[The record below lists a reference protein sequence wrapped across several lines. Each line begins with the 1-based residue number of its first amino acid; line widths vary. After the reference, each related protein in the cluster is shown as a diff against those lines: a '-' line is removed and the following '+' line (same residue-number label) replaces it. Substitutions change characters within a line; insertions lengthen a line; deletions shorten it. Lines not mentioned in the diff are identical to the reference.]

1 MGRLL
6 GGRLEP
12 LEVATRLA
20 RALEDNQRRGQ
31 APTAFYLHLHP
42 TDLAQLKSNSADL
55 EAELAGYVV
64 TLAEQTELTLA
75 GPPQIS
81 IVTDETQ
88 ARGQVRFEA
97 ITVSA
102 PEADEATQI
111 HAPFTAESDPAA
123 AVRQLDAFL
132 IVNGR
137 RHINLTQPTITI
149 GRRTDNDIVLDSPA
163 VSRRHAQLR
172 WRYGRFVLY
181 DVSGRG
187 NTAVNGR
194 AVRECVLQPGDVIR
208 LSDELL
214 IYGEGEEGG
223 KRPSLP
229 RDDDDDTT
237 LIHPLWDGDSS

>member
-1 MGRLL
+1 M
-6 GGRLEP
+6 
-12 LEVATRLA
+12 
-20 RALEDNQRRGQ
+20 
-31 APTAFYLHLHP
+31 
-42 TDLAQLKSNSADL
+42 
-55 EAELAGYVV
+55 
-64 TLAEQTELTLA
+64 ELTL
-75 GPPQIS
+75 GGVPQIS
-81 IVTDETQ
+81 LVADANQ
-88 ARGQVRFEA
+88 KRGQVYFETQMA
-97 ITVSA
+97 AA
-102 PEADEATQI
+102 PEADEATQV
-111 HAPFTAESDPAA
+111 HAPVTADSDPAA
-123 AVRQLDAFL
+123 AVGEIDAFV

-137 RHINLTQPTITI
+137 RHVNLLQPTISI

-229 RDDDDDTT
+229 RDDDDDDTT
-237 LIHPLWDGDSS
+237 LMHPLWDGDGS